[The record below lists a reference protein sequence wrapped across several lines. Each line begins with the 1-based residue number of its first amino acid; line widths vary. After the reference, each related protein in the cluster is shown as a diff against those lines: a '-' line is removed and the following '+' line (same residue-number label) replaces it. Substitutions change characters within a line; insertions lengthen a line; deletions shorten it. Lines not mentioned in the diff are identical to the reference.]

1 MQGWE
6 RDDGFIQLGGCK
18 RKRIVLLEKR
28 TVKYNFEVRNCL
40 RIQIHIISFKFIT
53 FKEIF

>member
-53 FKEIF
+53 FKEIY